1 MIRIKICGI
10 TRLEDARCAAD
21 AGADFLGFIFYP
33 PSPRYLPPKR
43 AATIAAAIRDEF
55 GAGGPRFVGV
65 VVNEGIAAIRTLIED
80 VNLDLVQL
88 HGDEPPEVLEALG
101 QHAFKALQPRSLEDA
116 QAALELHLRR
126 SGQKPKAMPD
136 LLVDAYHPR
145 KRGGTGQPAEIA
157 SAQWLAR
164 RCRLMLAGGLTPEN
178 VAEAIRRMRPWGV
191 DVSSGVELEKGVKDH
206 ARIQAF
212 VDAVR
217 SIEIAHHN
225 DHRYGVDDDI

>member
-1 MIRIKICGI
+1 MTRIKICGI
-10 TRLEDARCAAD
+10 TRLDDARCAAD

-33 PSPRYLPPKR
+33 RSPRYLPPKR
-43 AATIAAAIRDEF
+43 AAAIAKTIRAEL
-55 GAGGPRFVGV
+55 GVESPRFVGV
-65 VVNEGIAAIRTLIED
+65 VVNEGIEAIRTLIED
-80 VNLDLVQL
+80 ANLDLVQL

-116 QAALELHLRR
+116 QAALRIYPRR
-126 SGQKPKAMPD
+126 SSQGPKATPD
-136 LLVDAYHPR
+136 LLVDAYHPH

-157 SAQWLAR
+157 SAQWLAS
-164 RCRLMLAGGLTPEN
+164 RCRLMLAGGLAPEN
-178 VAEAIRRMRPWGV
+178 VAEAIRQIRPWGV

-217 SIEIAHHN
+217 SIEIPL
-225 DHRYGVDDDI
+225 